1 MSNVWD
7 KYKSTVRT
15 HISVPESRT
24 LITENRKV
32 WFDVGYFNVAIYTV
46 LY

>member
-15 HISVPESRT
+15 HISVPEGRT
-24 LITENRKV
+24 LITEKNIQM
-32 WFDVGYFNVAIYTV
+32 AE
-46 LY
+46 

>member
-24 LITENRKV
+24 LLLKINGKQST
-32 WFDVGYFNVAIYTV
+32 
-46 LY
+46 L